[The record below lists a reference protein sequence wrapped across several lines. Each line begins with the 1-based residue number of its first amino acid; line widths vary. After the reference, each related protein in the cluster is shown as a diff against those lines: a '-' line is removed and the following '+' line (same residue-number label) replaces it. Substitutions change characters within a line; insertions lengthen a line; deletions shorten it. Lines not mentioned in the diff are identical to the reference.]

1 MANETPR
8 VAGHSSRSELG
19 SLEGWLAC
27 LAVWVACIG
36 LALSIVCFMLGP
48 SE

>member
-1 MANETPR
+1 MANEILR
-8 VAGHSSRSELG
+8 AAGHSSKSELG

-36 LALSIVCFMLGP
+36 LALSIVCFMWGP
-48 SE
+48 AE